1 MASSPDFFLLI
12 LPIFLLSFHVPSVFS
27 AIESET
33 NALLTWKATL
43 DNQSQSFLS
52 SWTAKSNYCSSWFGI
67 HCDEAGSVTNIS
79 LRDTGLKG
87 TLQSLSFSSFPNL
100 LHLNVSNNSFHGN
113 VPSQIGNLSRL
124 NILDFSLNQISGSIP
139 KEIGMLG
146 SLTYIDLSNNPFTG
160 TIPTSITNLT
170 NLPILYIHETL
181 VSGSIPQEIGLMKS
195 LTQLDLSVNSFT
207 RKIPTSIGNLTKLS
221 ELYFNGNQL
230 SGSIPQEIGMMNSLT
245 VLALSNNT
253 LSGSIPT
260 SIGNLTNLVSLY
272 LSDNRLSGSIPREIG
287 KLTQLSLIFLE
298 NNQFSGDLPVEM
310 SNLTYL
316 EVFIAYN
323 NNFSGHLPQDI
334 CSGGLIKAFAIS
346 ENNFNGPIPRS
357 FRNCTS
363 LIRLRIERNQITG
376 NFSEVFGVYQ
386 NLKYM
391 DLSDNKFFG
400 ELWWK
405 WEDFSSLSM
414 LKMSKNNLSGSIPPE
429 IGNAPMLL
437 SLDLSANH
445 LVGTIPKE
453 LSKLKLLELS
463 LDDNNISG
471 EIPKEIG
478 TLSDLGTLSLAA
490 NNLSG
495 AIPKQLGDCS
505 KLLFLNLSKNSFTKS
520 IPLEI
525 GKLHSLESLD
535 LSQNLLIGEIPQQ
548 FGALERL
555 ETLNLSRNMLSGSI
569 PSSFVGLLGLTIVD
583 ISYNEL
589 EGPIPHIKPF
599 QEAPFDALR
608 DNRDLCGNNTRLEA
622 CPSPTSANGKK
633 GSKPSNLIIVPLVCS
648 IVLIILFVGGFFI
661 LRQKIRSRKIDLEKN
676 VPSCEGTCAVWSN
689 DKDIQYENVVNA
701 TKMFDSEYC
710 IGIGGYGVVYK
721 VVLPTDRVV
730 AVKKLHQSQDGEMT
744 DFKSFTSEITVLMNI
759 RHRNIVKLY
768 GFCSHTKHSFL
779 VYEFIERGS
788 LRSILNNEEQATE
801 LDWFRRINV
810 IKGIANALAY
820 MHHDCS
826 PPIIHRDIS
835 SNNVLLD
842 SDFEAHI
849 SDFGT
854 ARLLMPDSSNWTS
867 FAGTYG
873 YTAPEL
879 AYTMAVNEKCDVYS
893 FGVVTLE
900 IIMGRHPGDFI
911 SSLSLSS
918 SSLSLPIDQDTLL
931 EYVIDKRLPIP
942 GNKAPDALIHTV
954 KLALAC
960 LIVNPQSRPTMRQVS
975 SQLAARS

>member
-1 MASSPDFFLLI
+1 MACPTIFYQLFFLLI
-12 LPIFLLSFHVPSVFS
+12 LLIFLLSFHVPSAFA

-43 DNQSQSFLS
+43 DDQSQSFLS
-52 SWTAKSNYCSSWFGI
+52 SWTAKTNSCNSWFGI

-113 VPSQIGNLSRL
+113 IPSQIGNLSRV

-170 NLPILYIHETL
+170 NLPVLYIHETEI
-181 VSGSIPQEIGLMKS
+181 SGYIPQEIGLMKS
-195 LTQLDLSVNSFT
+195 LIQVDLSVNSLSG
-207 RKIPTSIGNLTKLS
+207 KIPTSMGNLTNLS

-245 VLALSNNT
+245 VLALSNNS

-260 SIGNLTNLVSLY
+260 SIGNLTNLISLY
-272 LSDNRLSGSIPREIG
+272 LSDNQLSHPIPRQFG
-287 KLTQLSLIFLE
+287 QLTQLSSIFLA
-298 NNQFSGDLPVEM
+298 NNQFSGNLPSEM
-310 SNLTYL
+310 NNFTFL
-316 EVFIAYN
+316 EVFIVYN
-323 NNFSGHLPQDI
+323 NSFSGHLPEDI
-334 CSGGLIKAFAIS
+334 CSGGLIKAFAITG
-346 ENNFNGPIPRS
+346 NNFSGPIPRS
-357 FRNCTS
+357 FKNCTS
-363 LIRLRIERNQITG
+363 LVRLRIEENQLTG
-376 NFSEVFGVYQ
+376 NISEVFGVYP

-391 DLSDNKFFG
+391 DLSGNKIFG
-400 ELWWK
+400 ELLWK
-405 WEDFSSLSM
+405 WEDFSSLLA
-414 LKMSKNNLSGSIPPE
+414 LKISKNNLSGFIPSA
-429 IGNAPMLL
+429 IGNAPLL
-437 SLDLSANH
+437 QWLDLSMNR

-453 LSKLKLLELS
+453 LNKLKLLELS
-463 LDDNNISG
+463 LQDNNISG
-471 EIPKEIG
+471 EIPEEIG
-478 TLSDLGTLSLAA
+478 MLSDLETLSLAA

-495 AIPKQLGDCS
+495 AIPKQIEDCS
-505 KLLFLNLSKNSFTKS
+505 KLLFLNLSKNSLTRS

-535 LSQNLLIGEIPQQ
+535 LSQNLLTGKIPPQLGE
-548 FGALERL
+548 LERL

-569 PSSFVGLLGLTIVD
+569 PTSFDDLSGLTMVD

-599 QEAPFDALR
+599 QEASFEALR
-608 DNRDLCGNNTRLEA
+608 NNSDLCGENSRLKACASPAINN
-622 CPSPTSANGKK
+622 ANRKK
-633 GSKPSNLIIVPLVCS
+633 GSKANSLIIAPVVGVT
-648 IVLIILFVGGFFI
+648 VLIILFVGGFLV
-661 LRQKIRSRKIDLEKN
+661 LRGRIKGRKFDLEKDEPN
-676 VPSCEGTCAVWSN
+676 CGGTCAIWSN
-689 DKDIQYENVVNA
+689 DKDLQYENIVNA
-701 TKMFDSEYC
+701 TNMFDSEYC
-710 IGIGGYGVVYK
+710 IGTGGYGIVYK
-721 VVLPTDRVV
+721 AVLPTNRVV
-730 AVKKLHQSQDGEMT
+730 AVKKLHQSQNGEMI
-744 DFKSFTSEITVLMNI
+744 DFKAFTSEITVLMNI

-768 GFCSHTKHSFL
+768 GFCSHAQHSFL

-788 LRSILNNEEQATE
+788 LRNVLTHDEQAVE
-801 LDWFRRINV
+801 LGWFKRINV

-842 SDFEAHI
+842 LDFEAHV

-854 ARLLMPDSSNWTS
+854 ARHLMPDSSNWTS
-867 FAGTYG
+867 LAGTFG

-911 SSLSLSS
+911 SS
-918 SSLSLPIDQDTLL
+918 SSLSWPIDKHTLFGS
-931 EYVIDKRLPIP
+931 VIDQRLPTP
-942 GNKAPDALIHTV
+942 QNRASDALMHTI
-954 KLALAC
+954 KLAFAC
-960 LIVNPQSRPTMRQVS
+960 LITNPQFRPTMREVS
-975 SQLAARS
+975 SQLN